1 MKSKKIYAVLIA
13 IATCLLFK
21 LFANLSEDNMK
32 DFFNILAVSIPGSV
46 IAFVALTNNVQN
58 KKD

>member
-1 MKSKKIYAVLIA
+1 MIA
-13 IATCLLFK
+13 IATCLAFK
-21 LFANLSEDNMK
+21 LLANLSEDNMK

-46 IAFVALTNNVQN
+46 IAFLALTNKAQN